1 MKDYCNIFNQSLAQ
15 HRFKNE
21 LVNADSVSASAISVE
36 FGDHGATDNIPIKS
50 VLSAILQKNPDV
62 CDAFFSR
69 SRAAS
74 LAKLVINDS
83 YFTDDSLAS
92 SIAIDDTINLGLSKD
107 NINIICDMQ
116 LSVSLITRLQQAVA
130 GSIESNQQQ
139 KLKHLCK
146 VANSIICDQQTFTL
160 ITAIDF
166 NAVVPLDFVN
176 QSEQIKQ
183 KLELLF
189 GNQTPAF
196 IIQAPRKASDSYYY
210 IEGDKQAIFS
220 LPINDNNALAQVNNL
235 LCTSFCCFQ
244 LLGKRHCDALV
255 LAFAYLQQNSKAIQ
269 SQQSSKMLDGAWP
282 HDLNDYPLI
291 TTALNSNTTQ
301 AFATTET
308 LSLGLYPVVD
318 TIQWLERLLEL
329 GVKTIQLRIKD
340 TEPNKLDEYV
350 AIAAALGC
358 KHQARLFIN
367 DYWQLAIKHKCYGV
381 HLGQEDLDDTDLQ
394 AIQAAGLKLG
404 ISTHSEY
411 EWLRAIAIKPSYIA
425 MGTVYPTQTKP
436 AILIGL
442 DNLKHWSRVLSKH
455 YPLVAIGGIKLANID
470 PVIATGVGSVAVVTA
485 ITLAADYKQ
494 AVAQLNAKQQT
505 QALH

>member
-1 MKDYCNIFNQSLAQ
+1 MKDYCNIFNQSLEQ
-15 HRFKNE
+15 HTFTKHI
-21 LVNADSVSASAISVE
+21 ASTDSANTSAISVD
-36 FGDHGATDNIPIKS
+36 FADHGATENISIKS
-50 VLSAILQKNPDV
+50 ILSAILQNNLDV
-62 CDAFFSR
+62 CNAFFSGA
-69 SRAAS
+69 RAAS
-74 LAKLVINDS
+74 LVKVVINDS
-83 YFTDDSLAS
+83 YFTDHSSATSLA
-92 SIAIDDTINLGLSKD
+92 IDNTINLATGKE
-107 NINIICDMQ
+107 NINIICDLQ
-116 LSVSLITRLQQAVA
+116 LSDKFAAALQQVVA
-130 GSIESNQQQ
+130 GSIEASQQ
-139 KLKHLCK
+139 KKLEYLCI
-146 VANSIICDQQTFTL
+146 VADTVFCDQQTFKL
-160 ITAIDF
+160 ITAIDLKET
-166 NAVVPLDFVN
+166 VQLGHLK
-176 QSEQIKQ
+176 QSKQ
-183 KLELLF
+183 KLALLF

-196 IIQAPRKASDSYYY
+196 IIRTACKTSNSYYY
-210 IEGDKQAIFS
+210 IEDDKQALFS
-220 LPINDNNALAQVNNL
+220 LAINDNNALALINNL
-235 LCTSFCCFQ
+235 LCASFCSFQ

-255 LAFAYLQQNSKAIQ
+255 LALAYLQQNSKVIH

-291 TTALNSNTTQ
+291 TTALNSKTTQ
-301 AFATTET
+301 AFATTDT

-318 TIQWLERLLEL
+318 TIQWLERLLVL

-350 AIAAALGC
+350 AIAAALGK

-381 HLGQEDLDDTDLQ
+381 HLGQEDLDDTDLE

-442 DNLKHWSRVLSKH
+442 DNLQHWSRVLSKH